1 MKKNKRPLTTNG
13 IKIRTALAEKNMT
26 QRELT
31 KQIGISEAGL
41 YEFMKGKR
49 SGITFYKKI
58 EKILNLKL
66 II

>member
-1 MKKNKRPLTTNG
+1 MKTNKRQLTTNG

-31 KQIGISEAGL
+31 REIGISEGGL
-41 YEFMKGKR
+41 MEFMRGRR

-66 II
+66 LI

>member
-31 KQIGISEAGL
+31 REIGISEGGL
-41 YEFMKGKR
+41 MEFMRGRR

-66 II
+66 LI